1 LAFGWRLD
9 RMNASFYGIVQSG
22 GAPALPIFATNV
34 NSISGWYATGATL
47 TLDGSG
53 NVTLDDYTMANG
65 IAIHDGFAYGGTASP
80 SVTTHASNT
89 IDFSVSGGSGP
100 SSIDCTGRNYVY
112 NIDTH
117 GNSNL
122 TSLTLTGCS
131 NLQTLD
137 CHNCSLTSL
146 DLTALSNLTTLDCS
160 GNSITGLDLSSCSSI
175 ATVLCNSTNISS
187 INITGLIQLRFLDI
201 HSSSLSAA
209 AVDGIFAALVAN
221 GYVGGY
227 VDTTSNAAPTAAGL
241 ADIATLISNG
251 WTCAYD
257 P

>member
-1 LAFGWRLD
+1 MFSPIPSYFD
-9 RMNASFYGIVQSG
+9 DYG

-34 NSISGWYATGATL
+34 NSISGWYVTGAAL

-53 NVTLDDYTMANG
+53 NVTLDDYTMSNG
-65 IAIHDGFAYGGTASP
+65 ITIHDGFAYGGTASP
-80 SVTTHASNT
+80 SVTRANA

-100 SSIDCTGRNYVY
+100 ASIDCTGRSTVY
-112 NIDTH
+112 DIDTH

-122 TSLTLTGCS
+122 TSLTLTGCVA
-131 NLQTLD
+131 LQILD

-160 GNSITGLDLSSCSSI
+160 GNPITGLDLSSCSHI
-175 ATVLCNSTNISS
+175 ATVYCNGTNISS
-187 INITGLIQLRFLDI
+187 INITGLTPLRFLDV
-201 HSSSLSAA
+201 HSSQLSAA

-221 GYVGGY
+221 GAAGGT
-227 VDTTSNAAPTAAGL
+227 VDTTSNTAPTVAGL